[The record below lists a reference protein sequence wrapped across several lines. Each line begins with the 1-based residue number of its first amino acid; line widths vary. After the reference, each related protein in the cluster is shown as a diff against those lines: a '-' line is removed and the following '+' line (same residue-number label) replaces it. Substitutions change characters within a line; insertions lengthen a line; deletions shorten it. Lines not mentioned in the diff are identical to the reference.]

1 MSFHVEY
8 NVFPRAKE
16 PSKVFAFC
24 VYSGPGWGS
33 RVRRVGL
40 PSPEFVVSGLGF
52 GEHGSGMVSGLR
64 FGEHSSALGFR
75 VWRMGRGI

>member
-1 MSFHVEY
+1 MLNIMYSQGLRSHQRFLL
-8 NVFPRAKE
+8 
-16 PSKVFAFC
+16 FAFIL
-24 VYSGPGWGS
+24 VRNGWGS